1 MKRSWTEARSHRPRS
16 EECVLYEHY
25 SEQHRGAGKLMMAA
39 RHRQRDTVMH
49 ANVNISTP
57 LKSIQMCL
65 FRWKINKAVREKH
78 SVLQNPADNVI
89 SPSSLHTLREV
100 FSSLKLSLFTQLCFT
115 HVTMTFNNK
124 SGKLHL
130 RRSLQSRILHQLCAV
145 YTSYSHLQ
153 TNAFWKLH

>member
-1 MKRSWTEARSHRPRS
+1 MHSPLLFIRRVQNNNETILDRGQISQTAIRRVCALWILFRAASRSREVDDGRSSLLWER
-16 EECVLYEHY
+16 
-25 SEQHRGAGKLMMAA
+25 
-39 RHRQRDTVMH
+39 RQRDTVMH

-130 RRSLQSRILHQLCAV
+130 RRSL
-145 YTSYSHLQ
+145 
-153 TNAFWKLH
+153 

>member
-1 MKRSWTEARSHRPRS
+1 MHSPLLFIRRVKNNNETILDRGQISQTVIRRVCFMNIIQSREVDDGRSSLLWER
-16 EECVLYEHY
+16 
-25 SEQHRGAGKLMMAA
+25 
-39 RHRQRDTVMH
+39 RQRDTVMH

-130 RRSLQSRILHQLCAV
+130 KRSL
-145 YTSYSHLQ
+145 
-153 TNAFWKLH
+153 